1 MGTEGRR
8 ATGVARDAKIPYSS
22 VPDLAALNDLEH
34 TVNAHTNTSTARWL
48 LSLGLIAGVAV
59 MSALSGCT
67 ALGFVGG
74 MIDSYERTGTSDIK
88 AKYDGL
94 EGKTFAVIV
103 AADRSIQADNP
114 EIVPLLCNQV
124 TRDLADNCGASGV
137 VPAEEV
143 LRFQYQRPGWVA
155 MTPTDLAKELEVERL
170 VYVDLSDF
178 NLTDE
183 GNPYLWNGVAAA
195 TVQVLEADSDLGDT
209 FAFREYIRVTFPDQ
223 EGLSPMQI
231 PGETVR
237 LELSRRIVYRVSWL
251 FFDHKE
257 HNSLKYGTPRTQE

>member
-1 MGTEGRR
+1 MN
-8 ATGVARDAKIPYSS
+8 AR
-22 VPDLAALNDLEH
+22 
-34 TVNAHTNTSTARWL
+34 THTNTGRTMGAIARRLRTMCVFAWVGGM
-48 LSLGLIAGVAV
+48 SV
-59 MSALSGCT
+59 MSGCT
-67 ALGFVGG
+67 ALGFIGA
-74 MIDSYERTGTSDIK
+74 MADSYERTGTSDIK

-94 EGKTFAVIV
+94 EGKTFAVVV
-103 AADRSIQADNP
+103 AADRSIQSDNP
-114 EIVPLLCNQV
+114 EIVPLLTNQV
-124 TRDLADNCGASGV
+124 TRDLTENCGASGV

-143 LRFQYQRPGWVA
+143 LRFQYQRPGWIA

-237 LELSRRIVYRVSWL
+237 LELSRRIIHRVSWL

-257 HNSLKYGTPRTQE
+257 PNSLKYGTPRTQE